1 MLFMLGLKLNNV
13 NILVITETIKA
24 AFIFSKNGPTLA
36 SLLFIFGLF
45 KQTINFLQQINVNNV
60 MSIQYKVPGFEPT
73 TSWTWVVSHRP
84 GLPFFNDAYFHLSHF
99 SVFIPGDFNFDEE
112 RSKVGKRWPSKIE
125 KTYKFYNFRNVL
137 KWFNRTWLR

>member
-1 MLFMLGLKLNNV
+1 MLGLKLNNV

-60 MSIQYKVPGFEPT
+60 MSIQYMVPGFEPT
-73 TSWTWVVSHRP
+73 TS
-84 GLPFFNDAYFHLSHF
+84 
-99 SVFIPGDFNFDEE
+99 
-112 RSKVGKRWPSKIE
+112 
-125 KTYKFYNFRNVL
+125 
-137 KWFNRTWLR
+137 